1 MTLLSLCMKIILL
14 FQKSRRRPCTSIGQP
29 LVLSCLPPVA
39 SSYAR
44 RRMYLQVIHTFIY
57 ADVTLDEN
65 VITVMRSWI
74 SQSADLKQKSK

>member
-1 MTLLSLCMKIILL
+1 MRTGNS
-14 FQKSRRRPCTSIGQP
+14 S
-29 LVLSCLPPVA
+29 VLPPPVA

-74 SQSADLKQKSK
+74 SQSADFERNSMRG